1 MQVQFLLGAAGSG
14 KTFRCLSEIRERLIA
29 DPTGAPL
36 VLLAPKQATFQLE
49 RQLLNDPDVHG
60 FTRLQIIPF
69 DRLSHYV
76 LETLAS
82 LPPRL
87 LDEQGRVMVLR
98 ALLTTLKDDLEVYA
112 KSATRPGLAVQLSD
126 LLREFQRNQISP
138 AQLAKLAE
146 EPGLPALLR
155 NKLTDLGLLFRNY
168 TEWLERQHVQD
179 SDALLDLAAA
189 RLAELRSEAR
199 LEGGK
204 NPLVIEHLWLDGFAE
219 MTPQEE
225 ELLAAVVP
233 FCQGAT
239 LAFCMDADTRET
251 PHWNSLWS
259 VIGHTFFRCRQRL
272 ERVKDCEVSV
282 EVLKVEPAQG
292 RYSASVDLQ
301 KLERAW
307 RTGESP
313 EDSEPPTD
321 VRLARCANPEAEAT
335 FVAREILRHVQD
347 GGRYRQTAVLLR
359 SLDDHLSSLRRV
371 FARYGIP
378 YFLDQREAVSHHPL
392 AELTRFALRTV
403 EYNWRNDDWFGALK
417 SGLIGLRDDQV
428 DLLEN
433 TALANGWSG
442 HAWRKKLSVAGSPA
456 LSEQVEEIRTTVVPA
471 FERLAKNLESMPLD
485 TEGESSELASELD
498 YVDAPLLGLM
508 RPDLKP
514 AEDGVAVEQGERVVS
529 ARQLVRSITGLWE
542 QLEVSETLER
552 WSRKSL
558 LQSSGVVLHHEPEA
572 IHTTV
577 WRQLNDMLGNL
588 ELAFPDECL
597 RLSLRQ
603 WLPILEAGMSGLTVG
618 VIPPALDQVLIGAV
632 DRSRNP
638 ELSQVFAMGWNEGI
652 IPAPPSAPLI
662 LTDRERELLADR
674 QTRLG
679 LSERHSRGHERYLAY
694 VLATRASERFTVTY
708 SAGGAEGGERQPSI
722 YVNDLKRLC
731 PGLIEEV
738 FCGVDI
744 RGDTLSPVELVGE
757 VLRAEPGSAFER
769 FADYGYFKPIRNRW
783 LEVET
788 GRGVGR
794 LEEMTRDR
802 VVGDSVGVSVS
813 SLEQFAEC
821 PFKFFAAKTLGA
833 DEREEFEVTPRERG
847 SFQHEILERFHDEV
861 RDSDRHWRDVSVEDA
876 REMVAR
882 LGEIEIHKFEN
893 GLFASEAGR
902 TFQARTMISN
912 LQDLIESMVGWMGSY
927 AFDPIEMELSF
938 GNHGDSIPAWDVE
951 VAEGRKIRLR
961 GRIDRL
967 DLLAREGRSW
977 AVIVDYKSSGKQL
990 EAWRL
995 KNGLQLQLPFYLLA
1009 LTKIPEIAQHFDVE
1023 RVVPAGVFYV
1033 ALRSKATAV
1042 SNRGEQ
1048 GGGIPFRHSGMFD
1061 AELIDFFDSGASA
1074 DNNSGQFK
1082 FRVNK
1087 DGSPTK
1093 GRSDGVPQAQFNS
1106 MLERADN
1113 LVEEFGGRILEGDI
1127 AALPFKHNRDTACEW
1142 CEFRGICR
1150 FDPWESTYRV
1160 M

>member
-1 MQVQFLLGAAGSG
+1 MRVQFLLGAAGSG
-14 KTFRCLSEIRERLIA
+14 KTFRCLAEIRERLLA
-29 DPTGAPL
+29 DPAGAPL

-49 RQLLNDPDVHG
+49 RQLLNDPEVQG

-82 LPPRL
+82 MPPRL

-98 ALLTTLKDDLEVYA
+98 ALLTTLKEDLTVYA

-138 AQLAKLAE
+138 AKLDKLAA

-155 NKLTDLGLLFRNY
+155 NKLTDLGLLFRSY
-168 TEWLERQHVQD
+168 TGWLESQNVQD

-199 LEGGK
+199 LEGGE

-225 ELLAAVVP
+225 ELLAAIIP
-233 FCQGAT
+233 FCQRAT
-239 LAFCMDADTRET
+239 LAFCLDSESGET
-251 PHWNSLWS
+251 PHWNSIWS
-259 VIGHTFFRCRQRL
+259 VIGYTFFRCRQRL
-272 ERVKDCEVSV
+272 EGVKGCDISV
-282 EVLKVEPAQG
+282 EVLTEDGAQG
-292 RYSASVDLQ
+292 RYWRSADLRN
-301 KLERAW
+301 LERAW
-307 RTGESP
+307 RTGEAP
-313 EDSEPPTD
+313 AEAEAPVD
-321 VRLARCANPEAEAT
+321 VRLTRCANPEGEST

-347 GGRYRQTAVLLR
+347 GGRYRQVAVLLR
-359 SLDDHLSSLRRV
+359 SLDHHLSSLRRV

-417 SGLIGLRDDQV
+417 SGLAGLRDDQV

-433 TALANGWSG
+433 STLAHGWSG
-442 HAWRKKLSVAGSPA
+442 HAWRKKLIVPNSAS
-456 LSEQVEEIRTTVVPA
+456 LSEQLEKIRSTVMPA
-471 FERLAKNLESMPLD
+471 FESLAKDLESAPVDPLD
-485 TEGESSELASELD
+485 EVAETDFAD
-498 YVDAPLLGLM
+498 TPLLALM

-514 AEDGVAVEQGERVVS
+514 MDEGVAPNMGERVVS
-529 ARQLVRSITGLWE
+529 ARQLVRSITSLWE
-542 QLEVSETLER
+542 RLAVSETLER

-558 LQSSGVVLHHEPEA
+558 VRAEGVVLHHEPEA

-577 WRQLNDMLGNL
+577 WRQMNDLFGNL
-588 ELAFPDECL
+588 ELAFPDERL
-597 RLSLRQ
+597 RLPLRQ
-603 WLPILEAGMSGLTVG
+603 WLPILEAGMSALTVG
-618 VIPPALDQVLIGAV
+618 VIPPALDQVLIGTV

-652 IPAPPSAPLI
+652 IPAPPSTPLI

-674 QTRLG
+674 QTHLG

-708 SAGGAEGGERQPSI
+708 SAGGADGGERQPSI

-731 PGLIEEV
+731 PGLA
-738 FCGVDI
+738 VDTFGGI
-744 RGDTLSPVELVGE
+744 DVRRDPLSPVELVGE
-757 VLRAEPGSAFER
+757 VLRATPESAFAR
-769 FADYGYFKPIRNRW
+769 FAEYGFLKSLRTRW
-783 LEVET
+783 LEVAQGQ
-788 GRGVGR
+788 GRAQ
-794 LEEMTRDR
+794 LEELTRNR

-821 PFKFFAAKTLGA
+821 PFKFFASKTLGA
-833 DEREEFEVTPRERG
+833 DERAEFEVTPREQG
-847 SFQHEILERFHDEV
+847 SFQHEVLERFHDEV
-861 RDSDRHWRDVSVEDA
+861 RDSGRHWRDVPVAEA
-876 REMVAR
+876 RDLIER
-882 LGEIEIHKFEN
+882 LGETEIHNFEN
-893 GLFASEAGR
+893 GLFASEPVR

-912 LQDLIESMVGWMGSY
+912 LQDLIEAMIAWMRTY

-938 GNHGDSIPAWDVE
+938 GNHGDDIPSWDVK
-951 VAEGRKIRLR
+951 AENGRKVRLR

-967 DLLAREGRSW
+967 DLLSRGDRSW

-990 EAWRL
+990 EDWRL

-1009 LTKIPEIAQHFDVE
+1009 LTKISEIAKRFEAE

-1033 ALRSKATAV
+1033 ALRSKLKAV
-1042 SNRGEQ
+1042 SNRAERGR
-1048 GGGIPFRHSGMFD
+1048 GIPFQHSGMFD
-1061 AELIDFFDSGASA
+1061 AELIDFFDGGALGG
-1074 DNNSGQFK
+1074 NNSGQFK

-1087 DGSPTK
+1087 DGTPTK
-1093 GRSDGVPQAQFNS
+1093 GRSDGVSKDQFHS
-1106 MLERADN
+1106 MLERADQ
-1113 LVEEFGGRILEGDI
+1113 LVEEFAGRILSGDI
-1127 AALPFKHNRDTACEW
+1127 AAVPFRHNRDTACDW

-1150 FDPWESTYRV
+1150 FDPWEQGYRV